1 MRLRGLRGQGYDG
14 ASNMIGEF
22 NGLQKQIRDEDP
34 YAFYVHCFAHQLQL
48 IIVSVTS
55 SCSSFDDFFNY
66 VSLIVTSASSSC
78 KRKDKLIT
86 KHREEILEKLESGQN
101 FLRKGQ
107 ALEDKF
113 SSSWRNKVGFSFN
126 NLSSY

>member
-1 MRLRGLRGQGYDG
+1 MR
-14 ASNMIGEF
+14 GEF
-22 NGLQKQIRDEDP
+22 NGLQKQIRDENT

-86 KHREEILEKLESGQN
+86 KHREEILEKLESGQFF
-101 FLRKGQ
+101 FLERASTKGQ
-107 ALEDKF
+107 I
-113 SSSWRNKVGFSFN
+113 
-126 NLSSY
+126 